1 MVKTVILRPDVY
13 KAVMNRKAEL
23 LEKDIEMKI
32 QDLVAEAI
40 LAGIDLVGE

>member
-13 KAVMNRKAEL
+13 KAVINRKAEL
-23 LEKDIEMKI
+23 LEKDIEMNI
-32 QDLVAEAI
+32 QDLVSEAI